1 MSQVAATGNLIQSSA
16 KTTIGY
22 NSSQTNNENF
32 IGYINEVKIWSTART
47 QAQIRANMNTPLLL
61 HIPKPD

>member
-1 MSQVAATGNLIQSSA
+1 MVYDGATLKFYRNGYLMSQVAATGDLIQNSA

-32 IGYINEVKIWSTART
+32 IGYINEVKIWSTACT
-47 QAQIRANMNTPLLL
+47 QA
-61 HIPKPD
+61 